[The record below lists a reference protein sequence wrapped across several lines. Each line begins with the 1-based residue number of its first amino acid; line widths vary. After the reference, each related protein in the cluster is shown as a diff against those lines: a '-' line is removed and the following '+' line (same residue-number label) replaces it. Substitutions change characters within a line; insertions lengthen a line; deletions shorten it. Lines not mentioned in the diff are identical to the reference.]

1 MKQSLYNIEQDQRYT
16 LSEIEALGGE
26 LTPELEAQL
35 EINAQQLQTKSIKY
49 LEVIKTKDAYN
60 SLVKEEIKRLQGIV
74 KINDNLTTRLK
85 DNLLRAVKTF
95 GDFEAGFT
103 KFSIRKSVSVKVM
116 EDMINSL
123 PKKYKTVKVIES
135 ADKKTIKKD
144 LQDGIEIDGCELV
157 SNDNLSIK

>member
-1 MKQSLYNIEQDQRYT
+1 MKQSLYNIEQEQRYT

-85 DNLLRAVKTF
+85 DNLLL
-95 GDFEAGFT
+95 
-103 KFSIRKSVSVKVM
+103 
-116 EDMINSL
+116 SL
-123 PKKYKTVKVIES
+123 IH
-135 ADKKTIKKD
+135 I
-144 LQDGIEIDGCELV
+144 
-157 SNDNLSIK
+157 